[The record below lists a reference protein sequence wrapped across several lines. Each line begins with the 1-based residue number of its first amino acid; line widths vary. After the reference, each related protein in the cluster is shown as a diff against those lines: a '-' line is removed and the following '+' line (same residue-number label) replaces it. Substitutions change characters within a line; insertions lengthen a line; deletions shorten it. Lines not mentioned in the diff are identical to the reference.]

1 MLNLAEFCC
10 QKSKTLPT
18 RLILW
23 ERGFFTEKQIFY
35 FVSTVL
41 SKIVDVPDLN
51 GIEIIKK

>member
-10 QKSKTLPT
+10 QKSKTLPK
-18 RLILW
+18 RFILW